1 MLRTSQGNDII
12 CIIFSVGWYASLRI
26 LFFKRYTG
34 DTLMTLGRRCGFV
47 DTCSIDRVENG
58 TSWVT
63 GKAPLSHARGHTD
76 EPILAYTS
84 CCAQNKFGMVL
95 ELFGA
100 HLGTSIFLR

>member
-1 MLRTSQGNDII
+1 MILYVLYLA
-12 CIIFSVGWYASLRI
+12 SVGMQASVFC
-26 LFFKRYTG
+26 FFKRYPG
-34 DTLMTLGRRCGFV
+34 DTLMTLGRMCGFV